1 MNEWVI
7 YGIVYLAA
15 TMVAYI
21 FICGFHTPN
30 VNAAVKTRIRAYL
43 IRLALAAVLVALIP
57 VLGGLFA
64 RFTHSPEDTR
74 KYTIQF
80 LVITVSVGAVVC
92 AWFMTLDLGRFHKPA
107 WINTI
112 NFGLKGVLFV
122 CCSAT
127 ACLFF
132 KCVFGL

>member
-7 YGIVYLAA
+7 YGIIYLVA
-15 TMVAYI
+15 TAVAYM
-21 FICGFHTPN
+21 FICGFHTPDPH
-30 VNAAVKTRIRAYL
+30 AAIKTRIKAYL
-43 IRLALAAVLVALIP
+43 VRLALAAVIVALIP
-57 VLGGLFA
+57 LLGGLFA
-64 RFTHSPEDTR
+64 RFTQSPEDTR
-74 KYTIQF
+74 KYTLQS
-80 LVITVSVGAVVC
+80 LVLTVGAGTIIG
-92 AWFMTLDLGRFHKPA
+92 AWFMTLDLGRFPKPA